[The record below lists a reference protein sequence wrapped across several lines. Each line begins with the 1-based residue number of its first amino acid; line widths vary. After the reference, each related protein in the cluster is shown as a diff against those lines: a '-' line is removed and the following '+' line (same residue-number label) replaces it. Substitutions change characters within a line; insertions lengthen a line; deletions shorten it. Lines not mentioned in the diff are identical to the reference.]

1 MPEAPKNV
9 GLEQGLYGLDLRRL
23 KAIAAYLS
31 LDSSFASR
39 ARLLE
44 EIPRALAD
52 AEPDVLLDG
61 LGRSDRYKLMALVA
75 LEKTASDVGSSFFRN
90 AEEILGTD
98 NLANRGLVVKDTE
111 LGTPRIPAELIEPTA
126 YALADSFRLKRAK
139 QPETPFGLSF
149 ASAVLDLTTLWA
161 ELLKKP
167 VPLTKTGMV
176 SRRSLG
182 RITPLMSVDEEE
194 PPLYDVFIALGASR
208 LDLFVN
214 FGLRSKLIVRKGD
227 ELVATWDQSETVI
240 SGFPGLSTELLK
252 VAVPGTGASAA
263 FSLHVIK
270 ERPVDRWFRF
280 SDLTRLAKRV
290 GGEPGVEAAG
300 RIVCALFVTGSLEA
314 GLVDGELVLARKSDI
329 SETAATERTEI
340 TPDFLVGGNFE
351 IQVPADIARDDRLK
365 LESFADLKA
374 AGHYLTY
381 IITGDSFYAAL
392 DDGLNLDEII
402 GFLGDRSV
410 KKLPQNLVFSL
421 EDWAGRY
428 GAVGFVEGTFVVTD
442 DTDRLEEV
450 ANITRSTGTTGGP
463 LKMYGFRIKPSDYE
477 AVYERLKET
486 GYLPATL
493 GAWNRESGAPR
504 VRLFRGGAAERPPT
518 PRSAA
523 VAAEEMLRSAV
534 AFASEKRKRIRF
546 YLPDGKTVEGVPVG
560 PSRKGARSVKIE
572 VGEDI
577 VEIKASDVEG
587 FEFT

>member
-1 MPEAPKNV
+1 MPEAPKSV
-9 GLEQGLYGLDLRRL
+9 GLEQGLYSLDLRRL

-52 AEPDVLLDG
+52 AEPAVLLDG

-75 LEKTASDVGSSFFRN
+75 LEKTASDVGSFFFRN
-90 AEEILGTD
+90 AEGVSSTD
-98 NLANRGLVVKDTE
+98 NLADRGLVVKDTE
-111 LGTPRIPAELIEPTA
+111 LGIPRIPAELIEPTE
-126 YALADSFRLKRAK
+126 YALADSFRLKGSK
-139 QPETPFGLSF
+139 QPETPFGLSST
-149 ASAVLDLTTLWA
+149 SAVLDLTTLWA

-194 PPLYDVFIALGASR
+194 PPLYGVFVALAASR

-227 ELVATWDQSETVI
+227 ELVATWDQSEMVI
-240 SGFPGLSTELLK
+240 SGFTGLSTELLK
-252 VAVPGTGASAA
+252 VIVPGTGASAA
-263 FSLHVIK
+263 LSLYVIG

-280 SDLTRLAKRV
+280 SDLTRVAKRV
-290 GGEPGVEAAG
+290 SGEPGAEAAG
-300 RIVCALFVTGSLEA
+300 RVVCALFVTGSLEA
-314 GLVDGELVLARKSDI
+314 GFVDGELVLARKSDI
-329 SETAATERTEI
+329 PETATAERTEI

-351 IQVPADIARDDRLK
+351 IQVSADIARDDRLR
-365 LESFADLKA
+365 LEAFADLKA
-374 AGHYLTY
+374 AGHYLIYT
-381 IITGDSFYAAL
+381 ITRESFYAAL

-402 GFLGDRSV
+402 CFLKERSA
-410 KKLPQNLVFSL
+410 KELPQNLVFSL

-428 GAVGFVEGTFVVTD
+428 GAVGFVEGTFVVTSD
-442 DTDRLEEV
+442 AGRLEEV
-450 ANITRSTGTTGGP
+450 ANITGSTGIFGEP

-477 AVYERLKET
+477 TVYERLKET
-486 GYLPATL
+486 GYLPVTL
-493 GAWNRESGAPR
+493 DAWNRENAAPR
-504 VRLFRGGAAERPPT
+504 VRLFRGRTAAKPPA
-518 PRSAA
+518 PRSSA
-523 VAAEEMLRSAV
+523 VAPVEMLRSAV
-534 AFASEKRKRIRF
+534 AFASEKRKRVRF
-546 YLPDGKTVEGVPVG
+546 YLQGGEAVEGVPVG
-560 PSRKGARSVKIE
+560 SSRKGTPSVKIE

-577 VEIKASDVEG
+577 VEIKTSDIEG